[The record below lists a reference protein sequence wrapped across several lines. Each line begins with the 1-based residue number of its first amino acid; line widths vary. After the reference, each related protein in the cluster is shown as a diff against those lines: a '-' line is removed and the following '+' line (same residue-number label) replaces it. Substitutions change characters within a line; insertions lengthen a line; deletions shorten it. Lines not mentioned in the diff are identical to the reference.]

1 MVRKIEIPHAQ
12 HMRVLK
18 YRANRIPIRKI
29 VQLEHLSYGM
39 VTRLLDRMPVDL
51 GRTPYRLQ
59 PPASEYLKCERYWR
73 ERLPAEHK
81 RASTLTVG
89 GCGSG
94 TPRKKR
100 RTRYCRKWT

>member
-1 MVRKIEIPHAQ
+1 MVRKIEIPFAQ
-12 HMRVLK
+12 HVRVLK

-39 VTRLLDRMPVDL
+39 VTRLFDRTPIDL
-51 GRTPYRLQ
+51 GRTPYRLE

-81 RASTLTVG
+81 RASNAHGWRVRF
-89 GCGSG
+89 G
-94 TPRKKR
+94 TPCQKR
-100 RTRYCRKWT
+100 